1 MPALDWKNKTVYKDG
16 RIVVPIT
23 LSKND
28 QADGDQLLVS
38 RLHTIVGRKTKGVL
52 TIKEINLK
60 ADYVVLTEN
69 E

>member
-1 MPALDWKNKTVYKDG
+1 MPALDWKNKTMYKDR

-28 QADGDQLLVS
+28 QTDGDQLLVS
-38 RLHTIVGRKTKGVL
+38 RLHTIVGRKTKGAL
-52 TIKEINLK
+52 AIKEINLK
-60 ADYVVLTEN
+60 ADYVVLAEN